1 MRGEAVPPVLAA
13 SGGGEVR
20 GRWTARPAVPVRLPW
35 LRPVGPPA
43 LPRAKWRR
51 TSPKK
56 DVGRTAAAS
65 AEGRVPRA
73 EPRAHGS
80 GRAHA
85 WADHIRHTTDWSVD
99 ERDRVPRASER
110 RAMRAAT
117 TRVSH
122 ARILNK
128 KTERSRRHRA
138 PGPGR
143 GGCRG
148 VPSGHMG
155 SHLVFGVAPS
165 LRDPC
170 QGAALACS
178 RGRLEATAAV
188 LTGAASVSTT
198 ERLLRMWSAPPVA
211 PLPDLLALPSTSGM
225 TRRDSVLEFHGAERR
240 PLGSALHAPG

>member
-1 MRGEAVPPVLAA
+1 MDGSGIKREMKGKGGVAALAPLLTSQRAKPLECAWRACSLAVQNGLSGTRSQRKRARKEAEVRGEAVPPVLAA

-148 VPSGHMG
+148 AVRTPRTPEME
-155 SHLVFGVAPS
+155 
-165 LRDPC
+165 
-170 QGAALACS
+170 
-178 RGRLEATAAV
+178 LE
-188 LTGAASVSTT
+188 
-198 ERLLRMWSAPPVA
+198 RI
-211 PLPDLLALPSTSGM
+211 
-225 TRRDSVLEFHGAERR
+225 
-240 PLGSALHAPG
+240 